1 MAKDIQ
7 EILKI
12 LPHRYPFLL
21 VDRIIEN
28 SDDGKQVV
36 GLKNVTVNEPYFQGH
51 FPGRPVMPGVLQI
64 EAMAQVAGFLMLKR
78 VSTKNKIPYLMTIDK
93 VKFRHPVIPGD
104 QLKIEVT
111 VLNLKERV
119 GRFKC
124 QAYVNEKV
132 VTEAELSFILSDIG
146 GK

>member
-12 LPHRYPFLL
+12 LPQRYPFLL

-28 SDDGKQVV
+28 SDDGKRVV

-124 QAYVNEKV
+124 QAYVNDKV